1 LVASLVGSPIRFFS
15 LALAGGW
22 RFLRLVIGV
31 GIVVFA
37 HCPATMTANS
47 ATQQF
52 SITPQPITNH
62 FATLPRSGLV
72 QQDIAPNR

>member
-1 LVASLVGSPIRFFS
+1 
-15 LALAGGW
+15 
-22 RFLRLVIGV
+22 
-31 GIVVFA
+31 
-37 HCPATMTANS
+37 MTANS

-72 QQDIAPNR
+72 QQVADGNGAQVP